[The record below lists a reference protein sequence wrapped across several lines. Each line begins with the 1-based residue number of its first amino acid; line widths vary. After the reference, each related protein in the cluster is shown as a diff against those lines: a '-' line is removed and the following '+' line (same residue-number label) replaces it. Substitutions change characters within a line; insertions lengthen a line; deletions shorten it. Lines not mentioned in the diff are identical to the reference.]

1 MRSCSHWPGVK
12 AGDILSGKV
21 RVPVEAA
28 QLQKALADACSGK
41 AQRLKHDAL
50 DVIVY
55 PEVPAELVLEDGEV
69 LKLPPTPSMTPPSD
83 GEEDARPP
91 KRAPA
96 DLINFAN
103 GSKDM
108 SESERKEREQDFND
122 RFAAASILPPPA
134 LPSRRPAPKIDTNT
148 AVEEE
153 ELRQIQQGLNP
164 HGPTGEGDVKLV
176 SPHEVN
182 QSNSTSPI
190 VHPAAHANDPD
201 FDEADQLP
209 PPSYNESDAI
219 PPQLSADE
227 KRHLVADEKVD
238 PSAAPTSA
246 QSSLPPALPPRASP
260 QESQHVEEDDVER
273 REREQHEANLKAD
286 AEEAARRK
294 SQDEG
299 EMTSVVI

>member
-1 MRSCSHWPGVK
+1 M
-12 AGDILSGKV
+12 
-21 RVPVEAA
+21 EAA

-83 GEEDARPP
+83 EEEDIRPP

-96 DLINFAN
+96 DLINFAT
-103 GSKDM
+103 GSDDM

-190 VHPAAHANDPD
+190 VHPAAHADDLD
-201 FDEADQLP
+201 FDEAGQLP
-209 PPSYNESDAI
+209 PPSYDESDTV
-219 PPQLSADE
+219 PQLSADE
-227 KRHLVADEKVD
+227 KRHLVADEKLD
-238 PSAAPTSA
+238 PSAPPPTSA
-246 QSSLPPALPPRASP
+246 QSSLPPTLPPRVSP
-260 QESQHVEEDDVER
+260 QESQRVEEDDVER

-294 SQDEG
+294 AQDEG